1 MASIEDLFAAT
12 RTGEVDVL
20 LGPLA
25 MTEQRERMVDY
36 THPVA
41 HSGLRIAILRKSDS
55 GLLESLAALV
65 SWELLT
71 ILAGV
76 IGTMV
81 LTGHLL

>member
-25 MTEQRERMVDY
+25 MTEQRERMVDF

-41 HSGLRIAILRKSDS
+41 HSGLWIAILRKSDS